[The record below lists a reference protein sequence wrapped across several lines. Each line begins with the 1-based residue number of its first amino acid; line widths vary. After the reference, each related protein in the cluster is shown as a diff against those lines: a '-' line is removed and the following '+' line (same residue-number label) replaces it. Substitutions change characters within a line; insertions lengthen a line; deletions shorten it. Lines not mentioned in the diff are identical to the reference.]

1 MILLLVEIK
10 ALCFDIFPAVLL
22 TYTGYQYAFLR
33 LKRILEILFLVDCL
47 LLTKK
52 LTSALE

>member
-10 ALCFDIFPAVLL
+10 ALCFAIFPAVLL